1 MNWGNELPSSL
12 TSENSSPCITIGEDG
27 SSSPVYNKSDL
38 SDSYFSHSY
47 ITISKNPKSNFTE
60 FHNQGVFS
68 FSGGRDFVFDM
79 PDVDY
84 YLDGGLFNI
93 QYGKITLNGRDFYS
107 QGEFIVNHKLD
118 LNFRDF
124 INVSNTKITGQ
135 KGPTINLTGKFSNDS
150 KFNIKGLDKY
160 HKLYEAKIYGGDF
173 YNGIDHSSGQEN
185 FSGSIELEFANL
197 DIGENLISEGT
208 SENHSK
214 IILSGDSRLD
224 VKKDFTNGPY
234 SDLYINPSN
243 EGWDYSILNVYG
255 NMINQGE
262 IHLAMNT
269 ESFPN
274 YEIYVKKNFIS
285 KEGSKL
291 YFTGGYGYYG
301 KIQAQDIDIRG
312 ASVYFS
318 KGQTFLDHP
327 YNFLAAYGTFKYD
340 ASLLGVQDVI
350 SDDGSVNDFYEAVVE
365 TGLDDEGVRALK
377 VIYRYKTKK
386 PKEEVNIS
394 ENTDTTTSVETSKSP
409 KEEVNISSNTDTTT
423 SNPQKEVNISENSDT
438 TTITKIPSIRDK
450 YTPSEILIVYIFSK
464 ENPIPGFDIK
474 TLGANQIK
482 TISKNI
488 SDGLQSYTHSK
499 DAALSTGFEAIKTNL
514 FARMIG
520 GGNSPS
526 FSHRS
531 AILPY
536 SSSVH
541 YAANT
546 AKSNYPATK
555 ASDYTQSD
563 VIAYPPTT
571 NSKDNNLYVNLLG
584 ALQTSPGGYGYNY
597 GLSIGYDRNFDDK
610 LFVGV
615 YLAYIGGSLSFDT
628 LSTQTQ
634 GFEAGVY
641 ARFKTSIFETDMI
654 LNQGYAYNKTHKNIT
669 ILTDTYS
676 TYSHYGTQSYDLLLQ
691 SGPRFDFGKNTIKP
705 YIGLNINLNTGGD
718 IDEDAQA
725 LASSY
730 HFKDNLYLSE
740 SIGIEYKRLFKQGY
754 FFIRPSYEANIW
766 SNASET
772 QVLFLNNTISIAIPP
787 KEMFGSV
794 LLGGEVAINNSLLLN
809 LNASAKASNQKTF
822 IATGMASLKYV
833 F

>member
-1 MNWGNELPSSL
+1 MDIKNGIVEIYGSLSSQGINVTRKIQL
-12 TSENSSPCITIGEDG
+12 DG
-27 SSSPVYNKSDL
+27 SSSLMVSKD
-38 SDSYFSHSY
+38 F
-47 ITISKNPKSNFTE
+47 KNPKYS
-60 FHNQGVFS
+60 
-68 FSGGRDFVFDM
+68 
-79 PDVDY
+79 DVY
-84 YLDGGLFNI
+84 I
-93 QYGKITLNGRDFYS
+93 S
-107 QGEFIVNHKLD
+107 
-118 LNFRDF
+118 
-124 INVSNTKITGQ
+124 S
-135 KGPTINLTGKFSNDS
+135 S
-150 KFNIKGLDKY
+150 
-160 HKLYEAKIYGGDF
+160 AKIY
-173 YNGIDHSSGQEN
+173 NP
-185 FSGSIELEFANL
+185 LTVK
-197 DIGENLISEGT
+197 GT
-208 SENHSK
+208 
-214 IILSGDSRLD
+214 
-224 VKKDFTNGPY
+224 FTNEGALY
-234 SDLYINPSN
+234 SQNDN
-243 EGWDYSILNVYG
+243 GYSTLFSFGNVTNKTG
-255 NMINQGE
+255 GE
-262 IHLAMNT
+262 IHLKSVYFSVNG
-269 ESFPN
+269 S
-274 YEIYVKKNFIS
+274 FIS
-285 KEGSKL
+285 EAGSKL
-291 YFTGGYGYYG
+291 YLSG
-301 KIQAQDIDIRG
+301 IDIQGDYAHILATDTINIQG
-312 ASVYFS
+312 ASLYFS
-318 KGQTFLDHP
+318 KGNAKANTPYEFLTATAS
-327 YNFLAAYGTFKYD
+327 LQYD
-340 ASLLGVQDVI
+340 SSLLGIKNVL
-350 SDDGSVNDFYEAVVE
+350 SDDGTLNEFYEAVIE
-365 TGLDDEGVRALK
+365 ASDDGKKLK
-377 VIYRYKTKK
+377 VTFEA
-386 PKEEVNIS
+386 KENVDIQDNI
-394 ENTDTTTSVETSKSP
+394 EK
-409 KEEVNISSNTDTTT
+409 
-423 SNPQKEVNISENSDT
+423 
-438 TTITKIPSIRDK
+438 TTIAKIPGIADK
-450 YTPSEILIVYIFSK
+450 YTSDEIALIDAFSK

-474 TLGANQIK
+474 TLGTNQIK

-526 FSHRS
+526 VSHRS

-563 VIAYPPTT
+563 VIAYAPNT

-597 GLSIGYDRNFDDK
+597 GLSVGYDRNFDDK

-794 LLGGEVAINNSLLLN
+794 LLGGEVAINNSLLFN

>member
-1 MNWGNELPSSL
+1 MEEEVYNESVVNSGEMDIKNSVFQTHKNLSSSGISDEKRAKIESFEGSSL
-12 TSENSSPCITIGEDG
+12 IVRG
-27 SSSPVYNKSDL
+27 
-38 SDSYFSHSY
+38 
-47 ITISKNPKSNFTE
+47 NFT
-60 FHNQGVFS
+60 NGKYS
-68 FSGGRDFVFDM
+68 
-79 PDVDY
+79 DVY
-84 YLDGGLFNI
+84 I
-93 QYGKITLNGRDFYS
+93 
-107 QGEFIVNHKLD
+107 
-118 LNFRDF
+118 
-124 INVSNTKITGQ
+124 
-135 KGPTINLTGKFSNDS
+135 
-150 KFNIKGLDKY
+150 
-160 HKLYEAKIYGGDF
+160 
-173 YNGIDHSSGQEN
+173 SS
-185 FSGSIELEFANL
+185 
-197 DIGENLISEGT
+197 
-208 SENHSK
+208 
-214 IILSGDSRLD
+214 D
-224 VKKDFTNGPY
+224 VKNYNPFAVNGDFTNEGALY
-234 SDLYINPSN
+234 SQNDNGYQTLFTF
-243 EGWDYSILNVYG
+243 GNVTNKTG
-255 NMINQGE
+255 GE
-262 IHLAMNT
+262 IHLKSVYFSVNG
-269 ESFPN
+269 
-274 YEIYVKKNFIS
+274 NFIS
-285 KEGSKL
+285 EAGSKL
-291 YFTGGYGYYG
+291 YLSGVD
-301 KIQAQDIDIRG
+301 IQGAYARIVATDTINIQG
-312 ASVYFS
+312 ASLYFS
-318 KGQTFLDHP
+318 KGNAKANTPYEFLTATVS
-327 YNFLAAYGTFKYD
+327 LQYD
-340 ASLLGVQDVI
+340 SSLLGI
-350 SDDGSVNDFYEAVVE
+350 KNILSDDGTLNEFYEAVIE
-365 TGLDDEGVRALK
+365 KSDERKNSLK
-377 VIYRYKTKK
+377 VTFKEKK
-386 PKEEVNIS
+386 IDVSDQDEKNIIDMFVNG
-394 ENTDTTTSVETSKSP
+394 
-409 KEEVNISSNTDTTT
+409 
-423 SNPQKEVNISENSDT
+423 
-438 TTITKIPSIRDK
+438 
-450 YTPSEILIVYIFSK
+450 
-464 ENPIPGFDIK
+464 NPIPGFDIK
-474 TLGANQIK
+474 NLSLNQIK

-488 SDGLQSYTHSK
+488 SDGLQSYAHSK
-499 DAALSTGFEAIKTNL
+499 DTALSTGFEAIKTNL

-526 FSHRS
+526 VSHRS

-536 SSSVH
+536 NSSVH

-563 VIAYPPTT
+563 VIAYAPNT

-597 GLSIGYDRNFDDK
+597 GLSVGYDRNFDDK

-822 IATGMASLKYV
+822 IVTGMASLKYV

>member
-1 MNWGNELPSSL
+1 MRGGGRVSKRFYKLLAISILCIPLKLFGSSCKDDLPIRSWGTEFPLKFSVEK
-12 TSENSSPCITIGEDG
+12 TSKCITLGDDN
-27 SSSPVYNKSDL
+27 SASPVYNKNNLTDSPF
-38 SDSYFSHSY
+38 SDSMV
-47 ITISKNPKSNFTE
+47 TISKNPGSKFSE
-60 FHNQGVFS
+60 FHNMGNFNITNNNT
-68 FSGGRDFVFDM
+68 FIFDM
-79 PDVDY
+79 PDVDF
-84 YLDGGLFNI
+84 YLDGGLFNL
-93 QYGKITLNGRDFYS
+93 QQGNLTLNGRDFYS
-107 QGEFIVNHKLD
+107 QGDFAVNGYMT

-124 INVSNTKITGQ
+124 LNVGDTNITGDNLMA
-135 KGPTINLTGKFSNDS
+135 INLTGT
-150 KFNIKGLDKY
+150 FNNNANLSLKGTPDKPLSLTIK
-160 HKLYEAKIYGGDF
+160 GGDF
-173 YNGIDHSSGQEN
+173 YNGKNIAQHQDY
-185 FSGSIELEFANL
+185 FSGNMTLENTYLSIEK
-197 DIGENLISEGT
+197 NLISEGI
-208 SENHSK
+208 SDENHSK
-214 IILSGDSRLD
+214 IQVHKGSNIIIDGNFVNGKYSDIFMNSASLI
-224 VKKDFTNGPY
+224 VKGDFTNSGNFY
-234 SDLYINPSN
+234 MKGSN
-243 EGWDYSILNVYG
+243 QTNTLAANNITNKAGGEMWLNGVIIYG
-255 NMINQGE
+255 GGKNN
-262 IHLAMNT
+262 L
-269 ESFPN
+269 
-274 YEIYVKKNFIS
+274 NFIS
-285 KEGSKL
+285 EPGSKL
-291 YFTGGYGYYG
+291 YFTGTDYGLYG
-301 KIQAQDIDIRG
+301 NSTDYADIQANNINIKG
-312 ASVYFS
+312 ALIYFS
-318 KGQTFLDHP
+318 KGTALANTPYYFL
-327 YNFLAAYGTFKYD
+327 NANTSLEYD
-340 ASLLGVQDVI
+340 PSLLGVKDI
-350 SDDGSVNDFYEAVVE
+350 LSDDGSINEFYEAIVE
-365 TGLDDEGVRALK
+365 PVSDSKKSLK
-377 VIYRYKTKK
+377 ITFK
-386 PKEEVNIS
+386 PKEVDILDQS
-394 ENTDTTTSVETSKSP
+394 EK
-409 KEEVNISSNTDTTT
+409 
-423 SNPQKEVNISENSDT
+423 
-438 TTITKIPSIRDK
+438 TIID
-450 YTPSEILIVYIFSK
+450 IFSK

-474 TLGANQIK
+474 NLSLNQIK

-526 FSHRS
+526 VSHRS

-536 SSSVH
+536 NSSVH

-563 VIAYPPTT
+563 VIAYAPNT

-597 GLSIGYDRNFDDK
+597 GLSVGYDRNFDDK

-809 LNASAKASNQKTF
+809 LNASVKASNQKTF
-822 IATGMASLKYV
+822 IVTGMASLKYV

>member
-1 MNWGNELPSSL
+1 MGNEFSADVDYI
-12 TSENSSPCITIGEDG
+12 ENGCATIGTDNT
-27 SSSPVYNKSDL
+27 SSPVYNKNNLKL
-38 SDSYFSHSY
+38 STSHVRRVKKKPG
-47 ITISKNPKSNFTE
+47 SKFTE
-60 FHNQGVFS
+60 FHNIGIIDS
-68 FSGGRDFVFDM
+68 SGRLDIDLSNTDF
-79 PDVDY
+79 
-84 YLDGGLFNI
+84 YLDGGSYKSYELN
-93 QYGKITLNGRDFYS
+93 LNGKDFYS
-107 QGEFIVNHKLD
+107 NNGTFEVRKSTNLYFY
-118 LNFRDF
+118 DF
-124 INVSNTKITGQ
+124 INVSGTNIDGSGSMTLYL
-135 KGPTINLTGKFSNDS
+135 KGRFSNNS
-150 KFNIKGLDKY
+150 ELNITRTNVS
-160 HKLYEAKIYGGDF
+160 ISSDF
-173 YNGIDHSSGQEN
+173 YNGVDHSSSQEY
-185 FSGSIELEFANL
+185 FSGNITL
-197 DIGENLISEGT
+197 DKGSKLTIYEGDFFSEGVDN
-208 SENHSK
+208 SHRSK
-214 IILSGDSRLD
+214 VEI
-224 VKKDFTNGPY
+224 KDGTLKSNTLTNGPY
-234 SDLYINPSN
+234 SDIFISSAGSITADHLINQGNFYAQSDTSRYISFYGNIANKTGGQIHLKAVSLSAGKSFTSEPGSKIYFS
-243 EGWDYSILNVYG
+243 GITDKDALGVYG
-255 NMINQGE
+255 NIKATN
-262 IHLAMNT
+262 
-269 ESFPN
+269 
-274 YEIYVKKNFIS
+274 IS
-285 KEGSKL
+285 IK
-291 YFTGGYGYYG
+291 
-301 KIQAQDIDIRG
+301 G
-312 ASVYFS
+312 AALYFS
-318 KGQTFLDHP
+318 KGEALANAPYDFLIATSTLDYSP
-327 YNFLAAYGTFKYD
+327 
-340 ASLLGVQDVI
+340 SLLGKKSVL
-350 SDDGSVNDFYEAVVE
+350 SDDGTPNEFYEAVIE
-365 TGLDDEGVRALK
+365 ASDDGKKLK
-377 VIYRYKTKK
+377 VTFEA
-386 PKEEVNIS
+386 KENVNIQ
-394 ENTDTTTSVETSKSP
+394 D
-409 KEEVNISSNTDTTT
+409 NIE
-423 SNPQKEVNISENSDT
+423 K
-438 TTITKIPSIRDK
+438 TTIAKIPGIADK
-450 YTPSEILIVYIFSK
+450 YTSDEIALIDTFSK

-474 TLGANQIK
+474 TLGTNQIK

-526 FSHRS
+526 VSHRS

-563 VIAYPPTT
+563 VIAYAPNT

-597 GLSIGYDRNFDDK
+597 GLSVGYDRNFDDK